1 MYAALIQSKRYNN
14 PNDYN
19 EYFFNRR
26 IDKLAKAIWKYA
38 FKVSLDPKYTKDDAM
53 EVAINL
59 IWNDADGM
67 KKILSYTDEFGNTV
81 FPR

>member
-1 MYAALIQSKRYNN
+1 MILSGGKFMLEKLRVKI
-14 PNDYN
+14 D

-53 EVAINL
+53 EVAINI